1 MVLWSLQHLFSYVLL
16 YNGVLWR
23 YNEHNYAKEETSMSV
38 RRKEKSAQFDVVIV
52 GGGLTGVCAALASAR
67 HGAKTALVQD
77 RPVLG
82 GNASSEIRMHVCGA
96 SENMIKD
103 DAEETGILLE
113 LQLDNKYR
121 NDYHNFSIWD
131 AVLLHKVNSQENL
144 TLFLNTTMNDLDV
157 EGEQVK
163 AIRCYQTTTE
173 IHWTISAKIF
183 ADCTGNGTL
192 GYMAGAEYRIGSEG
206 KAEYNEPDAPDV
218 PNNIRMGNT
227 LLFKS
232 VDRGHPVEFKTPDWA
247 RKFTEEDL
255 KNRSHGDVKPSWF
268 FDAKKSEND
277 VKKADTTGDDGKR
290 PFTAFGLDY
299 GYWWIELPGHKEDII
314 EEYEEL
320 RDQLVGCV
328 YGVWDHMKN
337 EGDHGAANYDLQWVG
352 MLPGV
357 RESRRLVGEYMLT
370 ENDILS
376 NRWFEDAVAYGGWP
390 VDNHAPRGLEDKDV
404 PPAFIHHFPGFYT
417 IPYRSYCSK
426 SIKNLFIGGRV
437 LGASKLAM
445 ASTRVMGTCAV
456 GGQALGT
463 AAAMCIEHDCLPIG
477 ICHHMEQL
485 QQNLIKEDCF
495 IPGVT
500 NRDTKDLALMAKVTA
515 SSQEDDAPCAN
526 VQRGYTRNYE
536 GENHCWK
543 SKGLSAHGEKLTLTL
558 QQPAKVNQVRLTF
571 DTNLNRAVKITMS
584 GKRQLQ
590 QQVGAPAELV
600 KDYTVSLLRDGKVV
614 AQKAITGNFQR
625 LNVVDLPAT
634 ECDQVEIHITATN
647 GHPHAIVFETRIYA
661 E

>member
-1 MVLWSLQHLFSYVLL
+1 
-16 YNGVLWR
+16 
-23 YNEHNYAKEETSMSV
+23 MSV
-38 RRKEKSAQFDVVIV
+38 RRKVKEASFDVVIV
-52 GGGLTGVCAALASAR
+52 GGGLTGVCAALACAR
-67 HGAKTALVQD
+67 HGANTALVQD

-113 LQLDNKYR
+113 IQLDNKNC

-144 TLFLNTTMNDLDV
+144 TLFLNTTVNDLEV
-157 EGEQVK
+157 EDHQ
-163 AIRCYQTTTE
+163 IRKIYAYQTTTE
-173 IHWTISAKIF
+173 IHWTITAKLF

-192 GYMAGAEYRIGSEG
+192 GYMAGAEYRIGSEA
-206 KAEYNEPDAPDV
+206 KSEFNEPDAPEL

-232 VDRGHPVEFKTPDWA
+232 IDRGHPVEFKTPEWA

-268 FDAKKSEND
+268 FDANKSEND
-277 VKKADTTGDDGKR
+277 VKKADSTGTDGKR

-337 EGDHGAANYDLQWVG
+337 CGDHGAANYDLQWVG

-357 RESRRLVGEYMLT
+357 RESRRLMGDYILT

-376 NRWFEDAVAYGGWP
+376 NRQFPDAVAYGGWP

-417 IPYRSYCSK
+417 LPYRSYYSK
-426 SIKNLFIGGRV
+426 NISNLFIGGRV
-437 LGASKLAM
+437 LSASKLAM
-445 ASTRVMGTCAV
+445 ASSRVMGTCAV

-463 AAAMCIEHDCLPIG
+463 AAAMCIEHDCLPRG
-477 ICHHMEQL
+477 IQDHMEQL
-485 QQNLIKEDCF
+485 QQTLIKEDCF
-495 IPGVT
+495 IPGIT
-500 NRDTKDLALMAKVTA
+500 NRDPKDLALGAKVYA
-515 SSQEDDAPCAN
+515 SSEAENAPAEN
-526 VQRGYTRNYE
+526 VRRGYTRNYE
-536 GENHCWK
+536 GQKQCWM
-543 SKGLSAHGEKLTLTL
+543 SKGIAPEGEELTLEL
-558 QQPAKVNQVRLTF
+558 ERSAKVRQVRLTF
-571 DTNLNRAVKITMS
+571 DTNLNRAVKITLS
-584 GKRQLQ
+584 GKRQIQ

-600 KDYTVSLLRDGKVV
+600 KDYTVSLWKNGEKV
-614 AQKAITGNFQR
+614 AEKAVYGNFQR
-625 LNVVDLPAT
+625 LNTVDFDGVD
-634 ECDQVEIHITATN
+634 CDKVTIRFTATN
-647 GHPHAIVFETRIYA
+647 GSDCITVFETRVYG